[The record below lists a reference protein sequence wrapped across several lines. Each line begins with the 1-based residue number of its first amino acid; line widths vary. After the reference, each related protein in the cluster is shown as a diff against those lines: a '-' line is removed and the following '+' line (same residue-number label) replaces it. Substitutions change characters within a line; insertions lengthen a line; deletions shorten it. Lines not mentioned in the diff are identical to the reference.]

1 MSMIVGLTGGIASG
15 KTTVANLFQ
24 SHFNIDLIDADLV
37 ARHVVEPGTVGLS
50 GIVEKFGT
58 TILTGDGA
66 LNRSKLREIIFSDDN
81 AKVWLN
87 NHLHPL
93 IRRQILQDMQTIT
106 SEYGILVVP
115 LFVEGEWQKL
125 TDRVL
130 VVDVAPETQISRT
143 MQRDNVS
150 ENQVRSILKSQAS
163 REQRLAIATDVIDN
177 SGKNDELLPQV
188 TKLHKKYLAMCRSD
202 R

>member
-1 MSMIVGLTGGIASG
+1 
-15 KTTVANLFQ
+15 
-24 SHFNIDLIDADLV
+24 
-37 ARHVVEPGTVGLS
+37 
-50 GIVEKFGT
+50 
-58 TILTGDGA
+58 
-66 LNRSKLREIIFSDDN
+66 
-81 AKVWLN
+81 
-87 NHLHPL
+87 
-93 IRRQILQDMQTIT
+93 MQTIT

>member
-1 MSMIVGLTGGIASG
+1 MIVGLTGGIASG